1 VGPTSVWKIMQSSDK
16 NDRRALTGAELF
28 AEMVDR
34 CDRSVSIAEHLTW
47 DAFCPQSALKA
58 ERARSGLPK
67 IAAREGVISFFDTL
81 SLSEQVR
88 NFLLKEMT
96 SGRLKP
102 GGRINE
108 AELARTLGISRNPI
122 REAIS
127 GLAQK
132 GYLVASPRRGH
143 RMRALT
149 VQDIDD
155 IFSFRMCVESFA
167 IEQAVPRMTK
177 RDLDGLRA
185 IQDRMFEA
193 AADNNVTGM
202 READVALHRGICE
215 LSGNRQTLLAHEA
228 IDTEVQ
234 ILIACVDLELESL
247 AFTAAAH
254 LPIVEALEA
263 RDSSRTVAAMQNHL
277 RATWAGVHA
286 MHRRAGLLEAG
297 AYVDEERYRPALSGS
312 FQVGGD
318 R

>member
-1 VGPTSVWKIMQSSDK
+1 MSDR
-16 NDRRALTGAELF
+16 DSRQLEGLT
-28 AEMVDR
+28 R
-34 CDRSVSIAEHLTW
+34 II
-47 DAFCPQSALKA
+47 FCPQSANIA
-58 ERARSGLPK
+58 ERGSVSLPK
-67 IAAREGVISFFDTL
+67 ISAWEGVISFFDTL

-96 SGRLKP
+96 SGHLKP

-108 AELARTLGISRNPI
+108 AELARKLGISRNPI

-132 GYLVASPRRGH
+132 GYLVSSPRRGH
-143 RMRALT
+143 RMRVLT

-155 IFSFRMCVESFA
+155 IFSFRICVESFA

-177 RDLDGLRA
+177 RDLAGLRT

-202 READVALHRGICE
+202 READLALHRGICE
-215 LSGNRQTLLAHEA
+215 LSRNRQTLLAHEA

-263 RDSSRTVAAMQNHL
+263 RDASRAVAAMQHHL
-277 RATWAGVHA
+277 RVTWTGVHA
-286 MHRRAGLLEAG
+286 MHRRAGILETAT
-297 AYVDEERYRPALSGS
+297 YDDEERHRPALSES
-312 FQVGGD
+312 FQIGGD

>member
-1 VGPTSVWKIMQSSDK
+1 MQSSDK

-28 AEMVDR
+28 AEVD
-34 CDRSVSIAEHLTW
+34 DRADCSVSIVEHLTQ
-47 DAFCPQSALKA
+47 DAFCPQSAKIA
-58 ERARSGLPK
+58 DRARLSLPK
-67 IAAREGVISFFDTL
+67 ISAREGAISFFDTL

-96 SGRLKP
+96 SGGLKP
-102 GGRINE
+102 GGRVNE
-108 AELARTLGISRNPI
+108 AELARKLGISRNPI

-127 GLAQK
+127 GLAQR
-132 GYLVASPRRGH
+132 GYLVSSPRRGH
-143 RMRALT
+143 RMRVLT

-155 IFSFRMCVESFA
+155 VFSFRICVESFA
-167 IEQAVPRMTK
+167 IAQAVPRMTK
-177 RDLDGLRA
+177 RDLVGLRA
-185 IQDRMFEA
+185 IQNRMFEA
-193 AADNNVTGM
+193 ATDNNITGM
-202 READVALHRGICE
+202 READVALHREICE

-263 RDSSRTVAAMQNHL
+263 RDAARAVAAMQDHL
-277 RATWAGVHA
+277 RTTWAGVHA
-286 MHRRAGLLEAG
+286 MHRRAGVLEA
-297 AYVDEERYRPALSGS
+297 ASYAEEERQRPALNGS
-312 FQVGGD
+312 FQIGGD

>member
-1 VGPTSVWKIMQSSDK
+1 MQSSDLDDPQAFLGAAHSGGMGDHG
-16 NDRRALTGAELF
+16 DRRSATVESLTQ
-28 AEMVDR
+28 
-34 CDRSVSIAEHLTW
+34 IN
-47 DAFCPQSALKA
+47 FCPQSALKA
-58 ERARSGLPK
+58 GRAGSGLPK

-155 IFSFRMCVESFA
+155 VFSFRICVESFA

-177 RDLDGLRA
+177 RDLVGLRA

-263 RDSSRTVAAMQNHL
+263 RDASRAVAAMQHHL

>member
-1 VGPTSVWKIMQSSDK
+1 MQSSDK

-28 AEMVDR
+28 AEMADR
-34 CDRSVSIAEHLTW
+34 GDRSVSIAEHLTW
-47 DAFCPQSALKA
+47 DAFCPQSAKIA
-58 ERARSGLPK
+58 DRARLSLPK
-67 IAAREGVISFFDTL
+67 ISAWEGVISFFDTL
-81 SLSEQVR
+81 SLSEHVR

-108 AELARTLGISRNPI
+108 AELARKLGISRNPI

-127 GLAQK
+127 GLAQR
-132 GYLVASPRRGH
+132 GYLVSSPRRGH

-155 IFSFRMCVESFA
+155 VFSFRICVESFA

-177 RDLDGLRA
+177 RDLVGLRA

-202 READVALHRGICE
+202 READVALHR
-215 LSGNRQTLLAHEA
+215 AHEA

-234 ILIACVDLELESL
+234 ILIACVDLEFESL

-263 RDSSRTVAAMQNHL
+263 RDAARAVAAMQHHL

-297 AYVDEERYRPALSGS
+297 VYVDEERYRPALSGS
-312 FQVGGD
+312 FHIGED

>member
-1 VGPTSVWKIMQSSDK
+1 MMRSGDLDDPQ
-16 NDRRALTGAELF
+16 ALLGAAHF
-28 AEMVDR
+28 GEMD
-34 CDRSVSIAEHLTW
+34 DHGDPRSPMVESLTRTI
-47 DAFCPQSALKA
+47 FCPQSALKTETA
-58 ERARSGLPK
+58 ASGLPK
-67 IAAREGVISFFDTL
+67 IAAREGIISFFDTL
-81 SLSEQVR
+81 SLSEHVR

-108 AELARTLGISRNPI
+108 AELARKLGISRNPI

-155 IFSFRMCVESFA
+155 VFSFRICVESFA
-167 IEQAVPRMTK
+167 IEQAAPRMTK
-177 RDLDGLRA
+177 RDLLGLRA

-263 RDSSRTVAAMQNHL
+263 RDASRAVAAMQHHL
-277 RATWAGVHA
+277 KATWDGVHA

-297 AYVDEERYRPALSGS
+297 AYIDEERYRPALTGS
-312 FQVGGD
+312 FQMGGN

>member
-1 VGPTSVWKIMQSSDK
+1 MGHGNVDDCRP
-16 NDRRALTGAELF
+16 LTGAVHF
-28 AEMVDR
+28 AEM
-34 CDRSVSIAEHLTW
+34 CDWKGGRISIFERLTSL
-47 DAFCPQSALKA
+47 DFCPQSAA
-58 ERARSGLPK
+58 ISGSALLELPK
-67 IAAREGVISFFDTL
+67 ILSGEGAISFFDTL
-81 SLSEQVR
+81 SLSEHVR

-108 AELARTLGISRNPI
+108 AELARKLGISRNPI

-127 GLAQK
+127 GLAQR
-132 GYLVASPRRGH
+132 GYLVSLPRRGH
-143 RMRALT
+143 RMRVLT
-149 VQDIDD
+149 AEDIDD
-155 IFSFRMCVESFA
+155 VFSFRICVESFA

-177 RDLDGLRA
+177 RDLVGLRA

-193 AADNNVTGM
+193 SADSNVTGM
-202 READVALHRGICE
+202 READVALHRTICE
-215 LSGNRQTLLAHEA
+215 LSGNRHTLRAHEA

-263 RDSSRTVAAMQNHL
+263 RDASRAVAAMQHHL
-277 RATWAGVHA
+277 KTTWADVHA
-286 MHRRAGLLEAG
+286 MHRRAGLFETAADTDGSHRARQFSSAG
-297 AYVDEERYRPALSGS
+297 LFRIGE
-312 FQVGGD
+312 D

>member
-1 VGPTSVWKIMQSSDK
+1 MDYFLSTVCNCSRKSELGP
-16 NDRRALTGAELF
+16 
-28 AEMVDR
+28 
-34 CDRSVSIAEHLTW
+34 
-47 DAFCPQSALKA
+47 
-58 ERARSGLPK
+58 PK
-67 IAAREGVISFFDTL
+67 ISAWEEVISFFETL

-102 GGRINE
+102 GGRVNE
-108 AELARTLGISRNPI
+108 AELARKLGISRNPI

-127 GLAQK
+127 GLAQR
-132 GYLVASPRRGH
+132 GYLISSPRRGH
-143 RMRALT
+143 RMRVLT

-155 IFSFRMCVESFA
+155 VFSFRICVESFA
-167 IEQAVPRMTK
+167 IEQSIPRMTK
-177 RDLDGLRA
+177 RDLVGLRA
-185 IQDRMFEA
+185 IQNRMFAA

-263 RDSSRTVAAMQNHL
+263 RDAGRAVAAMQHHL
-277 RATWAGVHA
+277 RTTWAGVHA
-286 MHRRAGLLEAG
+286 MHRRAGVLEA
-297 AYVDEERYRPALSGS
+297 ASYVDEERRRPALSGS
-312 FQVGGD
+312 FQIGGD

>member
-1 VGPTSVWKIMQSSDK
+1 MA
-16 NDRRALTGAELF
+16 DRAGL
-28 AEMVDR
+28 
-34 CDRSVSIAEHLTW
+34 S
-47 DAFCPQSALKA
+47 
-58 ERARSGLPK
+58 LPK
-67 IAAREGVISFFDTL
+67 ISAWEDVISFFDTL

-96 SGRLKP
+96 SGHLKP

-108 AELARTLGISRNPI
+108 AELARKLGISRNPI

-127 GLAQK
+127 GLAQR
-132 GYLVASPRRGH
+132 GYLVSLPRRGH
-143 RMRALT
+143 RMRVLT
-149 VQDIDD
+149 TQDIDD
-155 IFSFRMCVESFA
+155 VFSFRICVESFA

-177 RDLDGLRA
+177 RDLVGLRA
-185 IQDRMFEA
+185 IQNRMFEA
-193 AADNNVTGM
+193 ATDNNVTGM
-202 READVALHRGICE
+202 READVALHREICE

-263 RDSSRTVAAMQNHL
+263 RDADRAVAAMQHHL
-277 RATWAGVHA
+277 RTTWADVHA

-297 AYVDEERYRPALSGS
+297 FYADQERYRPALSGS
-312 FQVGGD
+312 LQVGGD

>member
-1 VGPTSVWKIMQSSDK
+1 M
-16 NDRRALTGAELF
+16 
-28 AEMVDR
+28 
-34 CDRSVSIAEHLTW
+34 
-47 DAFCPQSALKA
+47 
-58 ERARSGLPK
+58 PK
-67 IAAREGVISFFDTL
+67 ISAKEEGISFFDTL

-108 AELARTLGISRNPI
+108 AELARKLGISRNPI

-127 GLAQK
+127 GLAQR
-132 GYLVASPRRGH
+132 GYLVSSPRRGH
-143 RMRALT
+143 RMRVLT

-155 IFSFRMCVESFA
+155 VFSFRICVESFA
-167 IEQAVPRMTK
+167 IEQAVPRMRK
-177 RDLDGLRA
+177 RDLVGLRA

-202 READVALHRGICE
+202 READLALHRTICE
-215 LSGNRQTLLAHEA
+215 LSGNRQTLRAHEA

-254 LPIVEALEA
+254 VPIVEALEA
-263 RDSSRTVAAMQNHL
+263 RDAARAVAAMQHHL
-277 RATWAGVHA
+277 KTTWADVHA
-286 MHRRAGLLEAG
+286 MHRRAGLLEAM
-297 AYVDEERYRPALSGS
+297 ACTDEE
-312 FQVGGD
+312 F
-318 R
+318 

>member
-1 VGPTSVWKIMQSSDK
+1 LDYFLSTVCNCSQKS
-16 NDRRALTGAELF
+16 EL
-28 AEMVDR
+28 
-34 CDRSVSIAEHLTW
+34 RS
-47 DAFCPQSALKA
+47 
-58 ERARSGLPK
+58 LPK
-67 IAAREGVISFFDTL
+67 ISAWEGVISFFETL

-102 GGRINE
+102 GGRVNE
-108 AELARTLGISRNPI
+108 AELARKLGISRNPI

-127 GLAQK
+127 GLAQR
-132 GYLVASPRRGH
+132 GYLISSPRRGH
-143 RMRALT
+143 RMRVLT

-155 IFSFRMCVESFA
+155 VFSFRICVESFA
-167 IEQAVPRMTK
+167 IEQSIPRMTK
-177 RDLDGLRA
+177 RDLVGLRA
-185 IQDRMFEA
+185 IQNRMFAA

-215 LSGNRQTLLAHEA
+215 LSGNRQILLAHEA

-263 RDSSRTVAAMQNHL
+263 RDAGRAVAAMQHHL
-277 RATWAGVHA
+277 KTTWAGVHA
-286 MHRRAGLLEAG
+286 MHRRAGVLEA
-297 AYVDEERYRPALSGS
+297 ASYADEERRRPALSGS
-312 FQVGGD
+312 FQIGGD